1 MTKDPFKGRIEV
13 IITLYTYHSVK
24 GLPLQRDLVSLSVN
38 FPDQNITD
46 SDPEIEPG
54 IINFKLDCP

>member
-13 IITLYTYHSVK
+13 IITLYILITVLK
-24 GLPLQRDLVSLSVN
+24 GLPSRDLVSLSVN
-38 FPDQNITD
+38 FPDQNTD
-46 SDPEIEPG
+46 SDLRIEPG